1 MMLVQRRLHTILD
14 SRIARWLAVAGWMAL
29 IFFLSSQPQL
39 PSAPDP
45 WADLLFKK
53 GAHFTVYAVLAVLFR
68 RALPPGRWI
77 WALSWV
83 LTVLFA
89 ASDEWHQSFVPGRH
103 PQLTDVLIDAC
114 GATTGLLIFW
124 WRQRRTQAAALQD
137 GEPAIPPTIADI

>member
-1 MMLVQRRLHTILD
+1 MLKQRRLHPILD

-39 PSAPDP
+39 PSPPDP
-45 WADLLFKK
+45 WADLIFKK

-103 PQLTDVLIDAC
+103 PQLTDVLIDLC
-114 GATTGLLIFW
+114 GAATGLLIFW
-124 WRQRRTQAAALQD
+124 RNERRAQAVALRA
-137 GEPAIPPTIADI
+137 GEPALPPTIADS

>member
-1 MMLVQRRLHTILD
+1 MIEQRHFHPILN
-14 SRIARWLAVAGWMAL
+14 SRIARWLAIASWMAL

-68 RALPPGRWI
+68 RALPPTRWI
-77 WALSWV
+77 WALSWFFAV
-83 LTVLFA
+83 LYA

-124 WRQRRTQAAALQD
+124 WLQRRALVKR
-137 GEPAIPPTIADI
+137 AT

>member
-1 MMLVQRRLHTILD
+1 MLEQRRRHPILD
-14 SRIARWLAVAGWMAL
+14 SRVGRWLAIAGWMAL

-39 PSAPDP
+39 PSPPDP
-45 WADLLFKK
+45 LADLIFKK

-68 RALPPGRWI
+68 RALPPSRWI
-77 WALSWV
+77 WALSWIF
-83 LTVLFA
+83 TVLYA

-124 WRQRRTQAAALQD
+124 WLQRRAQAAAVQA
-137 GEPAIPPTIADI
+137 GKPAISQTIADK